1 MSYNYHYYQ
10 QAKNLIQQ
18 EELKN
23 GTQHT
28 ILLNC
33 MLCSVCCVVLCK
45 LYALREN

>member
-1 MSYNYHYYQ
+1 MSCNYHYYQ

-28 ILLNC
+28 ILLNDAA
-33 MLCSVCCVVLCK
+33 M
-45 LYALREN
+45 RENWCAYL